1 MSPDDHS
8 AALQTRGSF
17 DKTITADVNVI
28 AHGKYERNNPFL
40 NLPHISSCYLRLF
53 PVLASSKHFASKFRA
68 SFLAIWRALFTT
80 STWGGLACVASRHW
94 ETLGMEWMRSTFGE
108 IESLRCFNVLVVLV
122 TWWSS
127 ASAAIEI
134 KHFYTCLAASIRLTQ
149 TPKHCARF
157 RPEKAKGSSMISMMN
172 DVGWHS
178 GIPKLWNEKRI
189 LQEIPWAKKLQCLSC
204 N

>member
-1 MSPDDHS
+1 MAGTKETTPSS
-8 AALQTRGSF
+8 
-17 DKTITADVNVI
+17 I
-28 AHGKYERNNPFL
+28 FL
-40 NLPHISSCYLRLF
+40 IFPHAIC
-53 PVLASSKHFASKFRA
+53 ASSLFLLLPST
-68 SFLAIWRALFTT
+68 SLPSSGQVFLAIWRALFTT